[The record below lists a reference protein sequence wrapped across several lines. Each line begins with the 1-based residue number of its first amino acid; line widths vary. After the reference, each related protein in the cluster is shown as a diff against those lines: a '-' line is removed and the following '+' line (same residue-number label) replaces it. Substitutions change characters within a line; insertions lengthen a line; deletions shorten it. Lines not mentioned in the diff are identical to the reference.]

1 MILKKISLYSFLFL
15 WVAFFTTCS
24 RNPVSGKKEL
34 TLMSESQELA
44 MGQDADPQIQ
54 AQYGMYPDSAI
65 QRYVNDL
72 GQKLAKVS
80 HRANIAYHFRV
91 IDSDVINAFAVPGGY
106 IYITR
111 GILAYLNDE
120 AQLAG
125 VIGHEIGHVAARH
138 SVKQQRNAMLGQLGI
153 IAGVV
158 IEPSLARFAESASQ
172 GLGLLLLKFGRD
184 DENQSDE
191 LGADYS
197 TKLGYNANSM
207 GNFFTTLKRSSGE
220 SASQLPE
227 FLSTHPDPGNR
238 NTHVQQLADKY
249 QKQYNI
255 TNPVLNRNAYLQKIE
270 GIVYGE
276 DPRGGYMEN
285 GVFYH
290 PEIKFQ
296 FTPPSGWQYQNS
308 PSRVQFAPKDGSALF
323 FLSSAQGNTL
333 QEAANAFIQ
342 NNQLTAEQTAQV
354 TVNGLPAYAI
364 VFSQAQQQQNGTTAV
379 AIRGLSYIIQYN
391 KSLFQMVGVTSPNAF
406 NQLAPGFE
414 QSMKSFKQLTDAA
427 KINKKPQRI
436 RIKTVKTAS
445 NFEQVLKSF
454 NVPQSRFNEHAILNG
469 VELNTSIPSG
479 TMIKIIQ
486 Y

>member
-1 MILKKISLYSFLFL
+1 
-15 WVAFFTTCS
+15 
-24 RNPVSGKKEL
+24 
-34 TLMSESQELA
+34 
-44 MGQDADPQIQ
+44 
-54 AQYGMYPDSAI
+54 
-65 QRYVNDL
+65 
-72 GQKLAKVS
+72 
-80 HRANIAYHFRV
+80 
-91 IDSDVINAFAVPGGY
+91 
-106 IYITR
+106 
-111 GILAYLNDE
+111 
-120 AQLAG
+120 
-125 VIGHEIGHVAARH
+125 
-138 SVKQQRNAMLGQLGI
+138 
-153 IAGVV
+153 
-158 IEPSLARFAESASQ
+158 
-172 GLGLLLLKFGRD
+172 
-184 DENQSDE
+184 
-191 LGADYS
+191 
-197 TKLGYNANSM
+197 
-207 GNFFTTLKRSSGE
+207 
-220 SASQLPE
+220 
-227 FLSTHPDPGNR
+227 
-238 NTHVQQLADKY
+238 
-249 QKQYNI
+249 
-255 TNPVLNRNAYLQKIE
+255 
-270 GIVYGE
+270 
-276 DPRGGYMEN
+276 MEN

>member
-1 MILKKISLYSFLFL
+1 MKFILRYSLLAL
-15 WVAFFTTCS
+15 ITIVFTTCS

-44 MGQDADPQIQ
+44 MGQEADPQIQ
-54 AQYGMYPDSAI
+54 AQFGVYPDSSI

-72 GQKLAKVS
+72 GQKLVKVS
-80 HRANIAYHFRV
+80 HRANIPYTFRV

-125 VIGHEIGHVAARH
+125 VIGHEIGHIAARH

-158 IEPSLARFAESASQ
+158 INPNLARFAESASQ
-172 GLGLLLLKFGRD
+172 GLGLLMLKFGRD
-184 DENQSDE
+184 DENQSDV

-197 TKLGYNANSM
+197 TKLGYNAHSM

-238 NTHVQQLADKY
+238 NTHVQQLADEY
-249 QKQYNI
+249 QKKYNI
-255 TNPVLNRNAYLQKIE
+255 TNPVLNRNLYLQKIE

-296 FTPPSGWQYQNS
+296 FSPPNGWQYHNS
-308 PSRVQFAPKDGSALF
+308 PTRVQFAPKDGSALF
-323 FLSSAQGNTL
+323 YLGSAEGNTL
-333 QEAANAFIQ
+333 QEAANTFIQ
-342 NNQLTAEQTAQV
+342 NNKLTAEQTAQV

-364 VFSQAQQQQNGTTAV
+364 VFSQMQQQQDGTSAL
-379 AIRGLSYIIQYN
+379 ALRGLSYVVQYN

-406 NQLAPGFE
+406 NQLAPTFE
-414 QSMKSFKQLTDAA
+414 KTMKSFKQLTDAD
-427 KINKKPQRI
+427 KINKKPERI
-436 RIKTVKTAS
+436 RIKTVKTTS
-445 NFEQVLKSF
+445 SFEQALKSF
-454 NVPQSRFNEHAILNG
+454 NVAASRYNEHAILNG

-479 TMIKIIQ
+479 TLIKIIQ

>member
-1 MILKKISLYSFLFL
+1 MKFILRYSLLAL
-15 WVAFFTTCS
+15 ITIIFTSCS

-44 MGQDADPQIQ
+44 MGQEADPQIQ
-54 AQYGMYPDSAI
+54 AEFGVYPDSSI
-65 QRYVNDL
+65 QHYVNNL

-80 HRANIAYHFRV
+80 HRANILYTFRV

-125 VIGHEIGHVAARH
+125 VIGHEIGHIAARH

-158 IEPSLARFAESASQ
+158 INPNLARFAESASQ
-172 GLGLLLLKFGRD
+172 GLGLLMLKFGRD
-184 DENQSDE
+184 DENQSDV

-197 TKLGYNANSM
+197 TKLGYNAHSM

-220 SASQLPE
+220 TAGQLPE

-238 NTHVQQLADKY
+238 NTHVQQLADEY
-249 QKQYNI
+249 QKKYNI

-276 DPRGGYMEN
+276 DPRGGYMDD

-296 FTPPSGWQYQNS
+296 FTPPTGWQYHNS
-308 PSRVQFAPKDGSALF
+308 PTRVQYAPKDGSALF
-323 FLSSAQGNTL
+323 YLGSAQGNTL

-342 NNQLTAEQTAQV
+342 NNKLTAEQTAQV
-354 TVNGLPAYAI
+354 TINGLPAYAI
-364 VFSQAQQQQNGTTAV
+364 VFSQMQQQQDGTSAL
-379 AIRGLSYIIQYN
+379 ALRGLSYVVQYN

-406 NQLAPGFE
+406 NQLAPTFE
-414 QSMKSFKQLTDAA
+414 KSMKSFKQLSDAS
-427 KINKKPQRI
+427 KINKKPERV
-436 RIKTVKTAS
+436 RIKTVKTTTS
-445 NFEQVLKSF
+445 FEQVLKSF
-454 NVPQSRFNEHAILNG
+454 NVAAARYNEHAILNA

-479 TMIKIIQ
+479 TLIKIIQ